1 MTTTVSSVYE
11 TYDDALATVRDL
23 QAADI
28 PQEEISIVA
37 NQVNNQDDT
46 TGLRVDNNMAE
57 TGAASG
63 ATIGGTLGG
72 AAGLLAA
79 LGSFTIP
86 GIGPVI
92 GAGWLLA
99 TSVGAAV
106 GASAG
111 GVLGALIGAGVSK
124 DQASIYVESIRQGG
138 TLVAARVADDKVPE
152 VQEIMQRR
160 KTIDVAV
167 PVRERRVE
175 TTTTIVPPTH

>member
-11 TYDDALATVRDL
+11 TYEDALATVRDL

-37 NQVNNQDDT
+37 NQVKSQDED
-46 TGLRVDNNMAE
+46 TGLRTDNNMAE

-63 ATIGGTLGG
+63 AAIGGTLGG
-72 AAGLLAA
+72 ATGLLAA
-79 LGSFTIP
+79 LGTLTIP

-111 GVLGALIGAGVSK
+111 GVLGALIGAGVNK
-124 DQASIYVESIRQGG
+124 DQAAIYVEGVRKGG
-138 TLVAARVADDKVPE
+138 TLVAARVSDDKVNE
-152 VQEIMQRR
+152 VQEIMRRR
-160 KTIDVAV
+160 KTIDIAV
-167 PVRERRVE
+167 PLRDRRDD
-175 TTTTIVPPTH
+175 TTSVPLTH

>member
-11 TYDDALATVRDL
+11 TYDDAVATVRDL

-37 NQVNNQDDT
+37 NQVRNQDSET
-46 TGLRVDNNMAE
+46 SLRTDNNMAE
-57 TGAASG
+57 SGAASG
-63 ATIGGTLGG
+63 AAIGGTLGG
-72 AAGLLAA
+72 ATGLLAA

-111 GVLGALIGAGVSK
+111 GVLGTLIGAGVTK
-124 DQASIYVESIRQGG
+124 DDAAIYVESLRQGG
-138 TLVAARVADDKVPE
+138 TLVAARVSDDRVSE
-152 VQEIMQRR
+152 VQEIMRRR

-167 PVRERRVE
+167 PVRDRRD
-175 TTTTIVPPTH
+175 TGPSVPLTH